1 MKNTKIT
8 ELDTLMN
15 KMNVQL
21 NVFGPFVVDRV
32 SRHIHRRDIITIC
45 NSSLV
50 NAAVKLTK

>member
-8 ELDTLMN
+8 ELDTLTN

-21 NVFGPFVVDRV
+21 NVFGPFVVDQV
-32 SRHIHRRDIITIC
+32 SRHIHRIDIITIC

-50 NAAVKLTK
+50 NVAVKLTK